1 MGKKIWARVVNTE
14 ASHIKK
20 VENIIWLNNIE
31 SGSIFR
37 KMKKKKTDKTFK
49 RTTYGEKF
57 IKIKKENS
65 WKQGKNGSRNEYGRP
80 KTD

>member
-31 SGSIFR
+31 SGSIFS
-37 KMKKKKTDKTFK
+37 KMKKKKQIKPLK
-49 RTTYGEKF
+49 GQHMEK
-57 IKIKKENS
+57 NS
-65 WKQGKNGSRNEYGRP
+65 
-80 KTD
+80 